1 MAVFKI
7 AGYMPQIDEVAFV
20 ADSASVM
27 GNVLL
32 KKGGSI
38 WFNATVRAD
47 LDKIVIGEHS
57 NIQDNCVLHLDVD
70 MPVIVGDYVTVGHGC
85 ILHACKIGDKALIGM
100 GATLLDNVEVGEG
113 SIIAAGSVVAPNTK
127 IPPYS
132 MVMGIPGKIVKQL
145 DPKTEEDRVHHA
157 LEYEKLWKE
166 LYKNKA

>member
-1 MAVFKI
+1 MGISKI
-7 AGYMPQIDEVAFV
+7 AGFTPQIDVDAFV

-27 GNVLL
+27 GNVTL
-32 KKGGSI
+32 KKGASI
-38 WFNATVRAD
+38 WYNATVRAD

-57 NIQDNCVLHLDVD
+57 NIQDNCVVHLDVD
-70 MPVIVGDYVTVGHGC
+70 MPAIIGDYVTVGHGC

-100 GATLLDNVEVGEG
+100 GAILLDNVEVGEG

-132 MVMGIPGKIVKQL
+132 MVMGIPGKVVKAL
-145 DPKTEEDRVHHA
+145 PPESVEDRINHA

>member
-1 MAVFKI
+1 MGIYKV
-7 AGYMPQIDEVAFV
+7 AGFMPQIDEDAFV
-20 ADSASVM
+20 AESASVM

-57 NIQDNCVLHLDVD
+57 NIQDNCVVHLDVN

-85 ILHACKIGDKALIGM
+85 ILHACKVGDKALIGM

-113 SIIAAGSVVAPNTK
+113 AIIAAGSVVAPNTK

-132 MVMGIPGKIVKQL
+132 MVMGIPGKVVKEL
-145 DPKTEEDRVHHA
+145 DPSTESDRVNHA

>member
-1 MAVFKI
+1 MGIYKVASF
-7 AGYMPQIDEVAFV
+7 MPQIDEDAFV
-20 ADSASVM
+20 AESASVM

-57 NIQDNCVLHLDVD
+57 NIQDNCVVHLDVN

-113 SIIAAGSVVAPNTK
+113 AIIAAGSVVAPNTK

-132 MVMGIPGKIVKQL
+132 MVMGIPGKVVKEL
-145 DPKTEEDRVHHA
+145 DPSTESDRVNHA